1 MPHAGPCTAEKSA
14 WTLRIQSQGA
24 MADTVFAFLL
34 AAHAK
39 YEDDEETTL
48 RSLYDA
54 VKNWVK
60 PKHFDESQVKLEKV
74 LAEVNKNLLLGPR
87 NIFGL
92 FRRAKTT
99 AAKIPLGIFS
109 QNGFGRRKPGHSD
122 YPRA

>member
-1 MPHAGPCTAEKSA
+1 
-14 WTLRIQSQGA
+14 

-60 PKHFDESQVKLEKV
+60 PKHFDEPQVKLEKV
-74 LAEVNKNLLLGPR
+74 LAEVNKKGPR

-92 FRRAKTT
+92 FRRAKKT
-99 AAKIPLGIFS
+99 AAKIPLGIFLRTVLAGA
-109 QNGFGRRKPGHSD
+109 NPGIAIIPGHN
-122 YPRA
+122 PPHLAPA